1 MDNIKQFIY
10 NYNIKCFI
18 YKFFQNF
25 YIYDNM
31 VKIYHKIYH
40 KMDIF
45 YDYIINGYI

>member
-25 YIYDNM
+25 YICYIM
-31 VKIYHKIYH
+31 VKIYH

-45 YDYIINGYI
+45 MIILLMVINIKT